1 MEHVGTIDLAYSSRG
16 LLDKFS
22 CICLKPTLLPPG
34 KQGTV
39 PSVRCFPR
47 KKTPDVVINKSC
59 NACFILLT
67 LLLEKKSDLW
77 NLPHISNRIM
87 SGC

>member
-1 MEHVGTIDLAYSSRG
+1 MEHVGTIDLAYCSRG

-39 PSVRCFPR
+39 AYVHCFPR
-47 KKTPDVVINKSC
+47 KKIPDVVINKSYS
-59 NACFILLT
+59 ACFILLT
-67 LLLEKKSDLW
+67 LLLEKKE
-77 NLPHISNRIM
+77 
-87 SGC
+87 